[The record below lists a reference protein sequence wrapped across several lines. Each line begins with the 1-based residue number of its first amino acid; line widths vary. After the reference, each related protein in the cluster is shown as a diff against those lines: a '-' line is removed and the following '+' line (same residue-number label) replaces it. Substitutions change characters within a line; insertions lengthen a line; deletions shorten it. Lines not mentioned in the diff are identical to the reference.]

1 MAGPGGGPPRK
12 SHTKS
17 RKGCKTCKRRH
28 IRCDETTPQCRNC
41 TKHNCRCDY
50 MDNVIPQEQTMAPRT
65 GPDLL
70 MSPEIDIEI
79 DTWLK
84 TGNPPFPELQLSSR
98 AYWFKFSRTD
108 LRLIHHIAGLSI
120 DLHRRG
126 YSNCTVWAQKMPIFL
141 AIALSNEFVM
151 SAILA
156 LSASHLAWMTQN
168 PETENLAYHH
178 RGVALKGLHE
188 AIGAFS
194 RENSDAILAASM
206 LLSWQAT
213 EWRSWAS
220 LQQGVSTVLNS
231 MQPWWK
237 EESELARFMDSQRA
251 FRSARTPVTPSY
263 PGAMGQFQDEDLMR
277 LDRVLG
283 SLLNIHQRLSHNQEH
298 YQRVTD
304 LLHFVQQLRD
314 DMPVQSPDRAFERL
328 QPLRTWLFWLPPA
341 LLRGGETDLGALAV
355 LSQFFGVA
363 LALEPIFPEIG
374 GSYLGTMAVLPI
386 EDIRRI
392 LHSRKSSQPFAPEI
406 QLALSLMELPCE
418 IVAEYRSRLQWS
430 PRSSFDTY
438 SPGSHSPYQGLPNL
452 HLSSTSPS
460 TGSGYSAYTTSPL
473 HSPLT
478 PAIVA
483 SPYQMP
489 TIITSRRQSQVYT
502 TSPTLHPDHADDRIG
517 SDYKH
522 NPQVHSPIFNPAYLG
537 NLINGSP
544 VMGTD
549 FNESPTLSA
558 SGGLVIPELCWT

>member
-1 MAGPGGGPPRK
+1 
-12 SHTKS
+12 
-17 RKGCKTCKRRH
+17 
-28 IRCDETTPQCRNC
+28 
-41 TKHNCRCDY
+41 
-50 MDNVIPQEQTMAPRT
+50 MDNVIAQEQPTSPRG

-79 DTWLK
+79 EAWLK

-141 AIALSNEFVM
+141 AIALSNDFVM

-156 LSASHLAWMTQN
+156 LSASHIAWMTQN
-168 PETENLAYHH
+168 QETKNLSYHH

-194 RENSDAILAASM
+194 RENADAILAASM

-213 EWRSWAS
+213 EW
-220 LQQGVSTVLNS
+220 QVLNS

-237 EESELARFMDSQRA
+237 EESELARFMENQRA
-251 FRSARTPVTPSY
+251 FRSARTPITPTY
-263 PGAMGQFQDEDLMR
+263 PGALGQFQDEDLMR
-277 LDRVLG
+277 LDRVCAT
-283 SLLNIHQRLSHNQEH
+283 LLNIHQRLTHNQEH

-304 LLHFVQQLRD
+304 LLHFVQRLRD
-314 DMPVQSPDRAFERL
+314 DLPIQSPDQAFERL

-341 LLRGGETDLGALAV
+341 MLRGGETDLGALAV

-374 GSYLGTMAVLPI
+374 GSYLATMAVLPI

-392 LHSRKSSQPFAPEI
+392 LHGRKTSQPFAPEV

-418 IVAEYRSRLQWS
+418 IVNEYRSRLHWS
-430 PRSSFDTY
+430 PRNSFDTY
-438 SPGSHSPYQGLPNL
+438 SSDSHSPYHALHNIHLP
-452 HLSSTSPS
+452 STSPTS
-460 TGSGYSAYTTSPL
+460 ASGYTAYTTSPL

-478 PAIVA
+478 PAIVT

-489 TIITSRRQSQVYT
+489 TIVTSRRPSQIYT
-502 TSPTLHPDHADDRIG
+502 TSPTLHPDHIDG
-517 SDYKH
+517 DYKH
-522 NPQVHSPIFNPAYLG
+522 SPHSHSPLFSPTYLP
-537 NLINGSP
+537 NLMNGSSP
-544 VMGTD
+544 IIGSE
-549 FNESPTLSA
+549 FHESPTLISA
-558 SGGLVIPELCWT
+558 GLVTPELCWT